1 MHAKSHLYTIAKVA
15 FREAETEAIEQW
27 VRTVEP
33 LLSDGNITQL
43 IKRIHALDTQ
53 TPETAETLQREA
65 RYFEKHEK
73 RMQYKTFR
81 DKGYK
86 IGSGV
91 IESACKHVVAQRC
104 KQAGMRWEKEGIEA
118 VLTW

>member
-1 MHAKSHLYTIAKVA
+1 
-15 FREAETEAIEQW
+15 
-27 VRTVEP
+27 
-33 LLSDGNITQL
+33 
-43 IKRIHALDTQ
+43 
-53 TPETAETLQREA
+53 
-65 RYFEKHEK
+65 
-73 RMQYKTFR
+73 MQYKTFR

-118 VLTW
+118 VLAFRCLDKNNAWDNYWYPDTKAA